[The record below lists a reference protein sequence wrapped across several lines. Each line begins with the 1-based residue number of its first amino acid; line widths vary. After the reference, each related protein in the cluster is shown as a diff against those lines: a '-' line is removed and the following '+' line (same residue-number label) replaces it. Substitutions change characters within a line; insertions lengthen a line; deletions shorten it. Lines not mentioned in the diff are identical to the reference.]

1 MSIDFD
7 SAALQTQHEEEEFD
21 REDYAREQ
29 ELHKLLTDLPDD
41 MLEDSRDVSSPEL
54 NYSGNGNGNRPP
66 QAWEQE
72 ANWNSDQ
79 GVITTEQGYEP
90 GYSQE
95 QYHGEYAYG
104 DESEQFNGHDS
115 LLHDAHPRVW
125 TEPHAEGHE
134 YMYDQRGFGYP
145 SIEAED
151 TTGSKEYTAEEQY
164 GQSPYHQ
171 TNAYHLH
178 APYSPS
184 EGQRED
190 LSHGDQH
197 NRRDHFQKFQPE
209 GSADTAADGYEV
221 RYKPYPPP
229 AQPGT
234 FSADVRSIDG
244 QYDPLQRELLDSG
257 DGSTDHQQI
266 AQLQIFNKARLRQIE
281 NLEQELEDCRR
292 NMRYLKHQFAIVKDE
307 KEGLTLSLQESGKI
321 IKDLKE
327 KEMQLEGKIKAL
339 EIQVQALIANNEENV
354 KKQKIADAAVDSMKQ
369 QMAEL
374 CRSDTL
380 TRAREEHG
388 RVLAAVNEKH
398 EERVLAFQQKLDAQS
413 HALEEQSELCQRL
426 QEHVKQ
432 LERQQEDRKIENAE
446 KINRLTK
453 SLEESQQ
460 QCSNLLQT
468 GTVQEMNQLRILLQ
482 QALSAKN
489 IGDSMIK
496 SLQEELSDMKEQI
509 TLFESA
515 ATFGVLAMDPS
526 GELENQMTDS
536 YVELGIKKINWKNST
551 FHSTF
556 LAGGRD
562 KNMSKEDLIIELK
575 TELGR
580 FLSSLKVKR
589 KKISQLQDELKQ
601 SHTQV
606 QELKSQLEKADKDVR
621 DSMVRENSLEKHL
634 GSLGVAAA
642 GQVELER
649 LQKESQYLQ
658 EQLEQLG
665 KQNTELKCSEEKM
678 KSANLELCTEM
689 RNMIQVYDQ
698 EKQELVE
705 RYERTHQQHRD
716 DIVSH
721 LRAELSQDHA
731 TEMENL
737 TKMYEDKIQVL
748 ETQIADLNK
757 EMVGVQECYVTVCKE
772 KDTVA
777 EDIRCKIEKEMH
789 SKEEELKKQL
799 TEDKEQ
805 ALEKLK
811 VSLEDQH
818 RVALATARAM
828 WVREKETDV
837 KQQVDTQVSLARMAW
852 QEEQH
857 KVIDEAVQK
866 VEKEWAQRLEKA
878 VKQMKLKI
886 STHERHCQ
894 TESPAPPGD
903 LGKELESQLAAQK
916 LKMQQ
921 EAAECQVRAV
931 EEAIKKTRKDLEN
944 KRVEDIAKEV
954 ESAVSSA
961 YSRWLLE
968 LNALP
973 EYKASLQ
980 AEREKWEREHEQDVA
995 KQISTVLK
1003 AAEER
1008 WKKSHQ
1014 KELEKLEAGSRNT
1027 DLQEKVVSLQ
1037 RQLEHREE
1045 AEAALVKAELAR
1057 ARAAW
1062 NKDKQEEMNH
1072 IQQLNAEDY
1081 RSFLEEHR
1089 NKLNEVVQLAKE
1101 GFERQKTELLLQK
1114 EAEFHQLL
1122 QEKEEEWHASQEQR
1136 LQAEKQLYEER
1147 VVAEIQVL
1155 LEEIQQLLLKDPNKQ
1170 PLRLENQCNSPKQTR
1185 RQCIGKLKAC
1195 LQAACRDLVSRAI
1208 NEAKEE
1214 WKKSSDVKLC
1224 ASKEEEDRHEQ
1235 DIKQLRSQSHDKK
1248 NTPSCGRHCV
1258 EKLAK
1263 SQKQCQDLQRHLEK
1277 ACRQLQQTVRENKAN
1292 VQRLR
1297 EEYEETL
1304 TKEKDETMKRIE
1316 EIKSSESKASV
1327 QSHGASSHEDRGQL
1341 CVQAGLEEM
1350 REQYMNAVAKIRG
1363 DMLRYIQESK
1373 ARAAEMIRVEVLR
1386 ERQDTARKMRKY
1398 YLTCLQELLEDGGKR
1413 EGAEKKIINAASKL
1427 AAMAKVLETPV
1438 PKRKFSKTSAA
1449 PGSTKIERTAVN
1461 QKPVEVFCAPLG
1473 QNPKHSASSS
1483 HVRNQEVLE
1492 EQWRDHTIACNS
1504 LRTSEDKTHE
1514 DVSNVP
1520 KNELP
1525 KGTQHSGE
1533 VLGQDVPAV
1542 LTQLWNGKRKKHSG
1556 SIPQHSSVVGEAAR
1570 NPVLNPA
1577 LPPSDSCFG
1586 RVSPFTLGNTFCDT
1600 APGNVTI
1607 RKQSRE
1613 LYLKGR
1619 GQAEECFT
1627 TESMSIPFLI
1637 QETPVRDEGG
1647 PSDWSSASLGAHSQ
1661 GQNHLALYP
1670 GSKADSTVNFPFQ
1683 ALSVVS
1689 SLSDTSDDYMY
1700 DFRRKAEVESG
1711 VATSKEGPGV
1721 FSKPKT
1727 NSGSAGLHVERD
1739 QTREHVPGSEG
1750 ERRHRFCSKNLFSE
1764 VKAPQQ
1770 DSGFDSPLY
1779 AFQK

>member
-54 NYSGNGNGNRPP
+54 NYSGNGNGNSLSIKPFNENKIKMY
-66 QAWEQE
+66 ATFSFE
-72 ANWNSDQ
+72 
-79 GVITTEQGYEP
+79 GYEP

-151 TTGSKEYTAEEQY
+151 TTGSKENTAEEQY

-721 LRAELSQDHA
+721 LRAELSQDYA

-789 SKEEELKKQL
+789 SKEEE
-799 TEDKEQ
+799 
-805 ALEKLK
+805 
-811 VSLEDQH
+811 
-818 RVALATARAM
+818 
-828 WVREKETDV
+828 
-837 KQQVDTQVSLARMAW
+837 
-852 QEEQH
+852 
-857 KVIDEAVQK
+857 VIDEAVQK

-1214 WKKSSDVKLC
+1214 WKKVRLNACFVYSWCSCVCFSTLCSHFAVYDVKLC

-1297 EEYEETL
+1297 VLIFSYYRQHVQSFTPLFAEEYEETL

-1327 QSHGASSHEDRGQL
+1327 HSHEDRGQL

-1438 PKRKFSKTSAA
+1438 PKRKCSKTSAA
-1449 PGSTKIERTAVN
+1449 PGK
-1461 QKPVEVFCAPLG
+1461 
-1473 QNPKHSASSS
+1473 
-1483 HVRNQEVLE
+1483 
-1492 EQWRDHTIACNS
+1492 
-1504 LRTSEDKTHE
+1504 TSEDKTHE